1 MQAQNSIKQGTVR
14 FQVNDIRSRADF
26 LQGKVTEYEI
36 LLMSFAEEKSYL
48 ITEIERLKCSLS
60 GENTSTEFER
70 VKSEL
75 LRGRIEI
82 LN

>member
-1 MQAQNSIKQGTVR
+1 
-14 FQVNDIRSRADF
+14 
-26 LQGKVTEYEI
+26 
-36 LLMSFAEEKSYL
+36 MSFAEEKSYL